1 MPRNRKYGFRMHNL
15 ALPLV
20 GFCLAIAFVYLYKDL
35 RKVKNWRVASNEPPL
50 SVTDS
55 GLEAIGY
62 LDPCHPIGTTSEAPG
77 CEAVGEVASAGLGDL
92 VENVGHL
99 LHH

>member
-1 MPRNRKYGFRMHNL
+1 MHGL

-20 GFCLAIAFVYLYKDL
+20 GFCLAIAFIYLYKDL
-35 RKVKNWRVASNEPPL
+35 RKVKNWRVAGNAPRFSA
-50 SVTDS
+50 TDS
-55 GLEAIGY
+55 GLEAIAY
-62 LDPCHPIGTTSEAPG
+62 LDPCHPLGTTSEAPG
-77 CEAVGEVASAGLGDL
+77 CEAVGEVASAELGHL